1 MTISWVNSEGQTGIA
16 ENAYD
21 FAMQHASKGD
31 SSSDG
36 EAITQPSPAEQ
47 PTGFHE
53 QLASFQQRLD
63 ATPPEE
69 AGALRKFLGSLNI
82 LPAPNKPQEEWSAKE
97 HLGVILNQA
106 MAGMGAGWRGAG
118 TIAPRNFKAA
128 FNKIEPPAN
137 ANEPGGVP
145 GISRQIN
152 PTAAEEAALMDSWN
166 NMVKESRKA
175 DLKVI
180 EGGGS
185 TPMKQLA
192 DERTSLIRER
202 QKFDI
207 DTSEF
212 KTLSTQI
219 DNITDRIF
227 KHPEMQGAVKYDK
240 ALKEQKRLTTETEPQ
255 LQQAQHKGP
264 SEIVPPKTMT
274 TPAIEQLTKYEELS
288 SQGKTTKQIVKG
300 TKLDP
305 EQVREALGRDNL
317 AIAAFNS
324 ENALTNSYFKSL
336 ERLDPALG
344 EALKK
349 QVSVKDLKRYTRGL
363 PEERLRTIFEE
374 LPSHVK
380 EAFESGEQRRLAID
394 TGKKSKIIPRSIDQ
408 PNTNKPIT
416 EGEVK
421 AGWNDK
427 PLSITKAANDNVNS
441 NISTPDL
448 IKGIEDIIKT
458 YNPKSDLVKSP
469 NTEPPLDIR
478 TIVNSVAN
486 MNKKSGQ
493 IHLEGEDAF
502 YDSMWK
508 QLAKDMNDPYQ
519 KQLALQKLRKT
530 FKLID

>member
-21 FAMQHASKGD
+21 FAMQHSEQGKSSRVELTPQERINQAFGEGPTSELKDQNAPYRWGMGEDLKGLGTLPDASD
-31 SSSDG
+31 
-36 EAITQPSPAEQ
+36 AEWEKAYG
-47 PTGFHE
+47 TKDFHQ

-82 LPAPNKPQEEWSAKE
+82 MPAPNKPQEEWSAKE

-180 EGGGS
+180 EGGKG
-185 TPMKQLA
+185 
-192 DERTSLIRER
+192 
-202 QKFDI
+202 
-207 DTSEF
+207 
-212 KTLSTQI
+212 
-219 DNITDRIF
+219 
-227 KHPEMQGAVKYDK
+227 
-240 ALKEQKRLTTETEPQ
+240 LTTETIPQ
-255 LQQAQHKGP
+255 LQQAQHRGP
-264 SEIVPPKTMT
+264 SEPVPPKTMT
-274 TPAIEQLTKYEELS
+274 TPAIEQLAKYEELS

-336 ERLDPALG
+336 ENLDPALG

-363 PEERLRTIFEE
+363 PEERLKTIFEE

-380 EAFESGEQRRLAID
+380 EAFESGEQRRLNID
-394 TGKKSKIIPRSIDQ
+394 ASKKSKIIPKSTDE
-408 PNTNKPIT
+408 PNTNRPTT

-421 AGWNDK
+421 AGWDTNRK
-427 PLSITKAANDNVNS
+427 
-441 NISTPDL
+441 TPVEIDSENFL
-448 IKGIEDIIKT
+448 AKNKLPAHTEESRIA
-458 YNPKSDLVKSP
+458 LVKSRIKQI
-469 NTEPPLDIR
+469 EYDRRIR
-478 TIVNSVAN
+478 GRPA
-486 MNKKSGQ
+486 
-493 IHLEGEDAF
+493 GED
-502 YDSMWK
+502 YPSDPELL
-508 QLAKDMNDPYQ
+508 QLRTRLKNLT
-519 KQLALQKLRKT
+519 K
-530 FKLID
+530 